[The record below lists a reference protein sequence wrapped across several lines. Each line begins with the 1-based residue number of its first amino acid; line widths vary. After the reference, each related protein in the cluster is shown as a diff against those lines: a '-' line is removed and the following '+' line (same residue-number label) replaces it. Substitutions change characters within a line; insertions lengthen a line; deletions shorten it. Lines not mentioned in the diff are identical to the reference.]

1 MQISH
6 PTQARETNRNK
17 NHEYTV
23 CVNRNSGHVAK
34 NKNSVRKVQINAHER
49 EMKETFMSCPSLV
62 PMNSTIQDPVLVA
75 DTADIELYLNTTES
89 G

>member
-1 MQISH
+1 M
-6 PTQARETNRNK
+6 
-17 NHEYTV
+17 
-23 CVNRNSGHVAK
+23 AK
-34 NKNSVRKVQINAHER
+34 NKNLFLVRIVIINAHER
-49 EMKETFMSCPSLV
+49 EIETFMSCPSLV